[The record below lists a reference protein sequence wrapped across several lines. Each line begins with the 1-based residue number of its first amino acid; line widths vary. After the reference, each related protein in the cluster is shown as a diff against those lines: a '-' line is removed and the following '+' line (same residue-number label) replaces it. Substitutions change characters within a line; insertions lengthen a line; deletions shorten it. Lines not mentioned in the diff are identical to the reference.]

1 MRRQILGHTE
11 TMGYTKLES
20 LDWCL
25 RTINRKRRV
34 IGKAELRK
42 RLAKDLAK
50 VKERRDGR
58 E

>member
-1 MRRQILGHTE
+1 MSKMRRRILGHTE

-34 IGKAELRK
+34 IGKVELRK

-50 VKERRDGR
+50 VKE
-58 E
+58 